1 MKNNLGVV
9 NVYQNYDQVNYFVIF
24 QKEEN
29 GQSFKKML
37 DLENG
42 LKKSKINEN
51 IFIFIDFSS
60 GDKWYQ
66 CVFGRLWLFFEKK
79 GKNIHK

>member
-60 GDKWYQ
+60 GDK
-66 CVFGRLWLFFEKK
+66 
-79 GKNIHK
+79 